1 MHIIVFYWRSPQTW
15 SRVYVTVGRLSVCL
29 SAQSINKSGR
39 RVCCWVP
46 ALAADINQQCCRRR
60 HSAANAGSVTLRG
73 SKWSWLIATDRP
85 ASHPDCQCSR
95 RADID
100 SCSSTST
107 MPSTAVSSNT
117 TWQPNTTR
125 EYSTIADSSF
135 WTELWVNTL
144 LNLLTQRKK
153 QFIYKLIDTH
163 THTHTRLTAL
173 FPGLPRWAGTRK
185 VKPIW
190 ITLKQQTVSGSGISW
205 AICKSA
211 PCSRQI
217 TMQAPR
223 HSYIWRHVDVAC
235 LRNLADD
242 IRYGRQKM

>member
-1 MHIIVFYWRSPQTW
+1 M
-15 SRVYVTVGRLSVCL
+15 VGRLSVCL

-39 RVCCWVP
+39 RVCCWAP

-125 EYSTIADSSF
+125 EYSTRADSSF

-153 QFIYKLIDTH
+153 QFIYKFIDTH
-163 THTHTRLTAL
+163 ARTHARRGSTTLTQRQNDTVWSGNTSA
-173 FPGLPRWAGTRK
+173 FPQGH
-185 VKPIW
+185 PICW
-190 ITLKQQTVSGSGISW
+190 Q
-205 AICKSA
+205 
-211 PCSRQI
+211 
-217 TMQAPR
+217 R
-223 HSYIWRHVDVAC
+223 HGYC
-235 LRNLADD
+235 LL
-242 IRYGRQKM
+242 G